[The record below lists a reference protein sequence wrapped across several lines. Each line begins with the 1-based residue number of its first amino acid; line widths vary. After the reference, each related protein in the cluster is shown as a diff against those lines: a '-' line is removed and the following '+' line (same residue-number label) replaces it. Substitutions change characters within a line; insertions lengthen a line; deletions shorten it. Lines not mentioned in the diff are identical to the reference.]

1 MTIKH
6 TLTLVEKIQLIH
18 ENEPQVSYHKLADKY
33 KISVGSVSNI
43 VKRKVEYM
51 QDYERNENPR
61 KKHNVR
67 DDFSQQLDEEVYEWF
82 VAQQTTFHSL

>member
-43 VKRKVEYM
+43 VKRKV
-51 QDYERNENPR
+51 
-61 KKHNVR
+61 
-67 DDFSQQLDEEVYEWF
+67 
-82 VAQQTTFHSL
+82 